1 MIKTHKV
8 HFKKSGRTIEM
19 PENGI
24 ILEQALR
31 NGLDVAF
38 GCQGGSCG
46 TCMCEVQG
54 EVFQWGRAIDE
65 EEKAQGKVL
74 ICSAYALSDLEIDA

>member
-1 MIKTHKV
+1 MAKTHTIR
-8 HFKKSGRTIEM
+8 FTRSGRTIDV
-19 PENGI
+19 PEDAI

-31 NGLDVAF
+31 SGLDVEY

-46 TCMCEVQG
+46 TCMVRVSG

-65 EEKAQGKVL
+65 DEKANGLVL